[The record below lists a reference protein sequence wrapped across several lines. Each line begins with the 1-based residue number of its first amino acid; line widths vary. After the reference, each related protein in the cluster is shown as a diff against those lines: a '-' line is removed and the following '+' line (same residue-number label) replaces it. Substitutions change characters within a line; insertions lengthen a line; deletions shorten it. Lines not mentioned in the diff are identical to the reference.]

1 MCALRISTGLRNSL
15 LGTNGGFKE
24 LMNNG
29 WLDIYTGSQPTSAN
43 YVETG
48 TKLCRISSTS
58 GVGVADGCQFG
69 TSADGVLPLTTPQW
83 TGLVSVAGVAGWFRY
98 YGSSGTGG
106 ATGTSGT
113 GLRFDGNCGV
123 SGADLVLTHT
133 TLALDSTLTVK
144 TFSVTQPAE

>member
-58 GVGVADGCQFG
+58 G
-69 TSADGVLPLTTPQW
+69 GVLPLTTPQW

-133 TLALDSTLTVK
+133 SLALDSTLTVK